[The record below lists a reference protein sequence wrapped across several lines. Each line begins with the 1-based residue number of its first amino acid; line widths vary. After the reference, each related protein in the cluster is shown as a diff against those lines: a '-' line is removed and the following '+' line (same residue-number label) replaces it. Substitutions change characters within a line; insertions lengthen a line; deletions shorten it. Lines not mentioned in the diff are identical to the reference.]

1 MNKSYDDSNWR
12 SEYIDLCS
20 WRLKARQIEL
30 LDIGPDSLS
39 ASWLLGAMYQDWK
52 KIKGIP
58 PEPEPPDC
66 SSSFKDWEKS
76 IKKYNPPEA
85 SGPGGPLQNQAD
97 DGMYDDYNDPYG
109 GH

>member
-30 LDIGPDSLS
+30 LEKGPDSLS

-52 KIKGIP
+52 KIK
-58 PEPEPPDC
+58 
-66 SSSFKDWEKS
+66 
-76 IKKYNPPEA
+76 
-85 SGPGGPLQNQAD
+85 
-97 DGMYDDYNDPYG
+97 
-109 GH
+109 

>member
-1 MNKSYDDSNWR
+1 MINKYDDSNWR
-12 SEYIDLCS
+12 SEYIDLKGYQ
-20 WRLKARQIEL
+20 LKERQIEL
-30 LDIGPDSLS
+30 LEKGPDSLS
-39 ASWLLGAMYQDWK
+39 ASWPLGAMYQDWK

-58 PEPEPPDC
+58 PEPDPPDC